1 MKISRYFYFLTH
13 FARSLRERGKER
25 ERKGE
30 TVDFERFEVRLF
42 RRFHQGF
49 SGSKHDLACVKLEE
63 KVLSPISK
71 ICCQKQ
77 GREF

>member
-13 FARSLRERGKER
+13 FARSLREREGKR

-49 SGSKHDLACVKLEE
+49 RIEA
-63 KVLSPISK
+63 
-71 ICCQKQ
+71 
-77 GREF
+77 